1 MNFDLLGRPILP
13 ESLGLRIPYMGSK
26 NKVAVELFQKII
38 KIYLIII
45 IKVVIVII
53 TLITL

>member
-1 MNFDLLGRPILP
+1 MNLDLFDRPILP

-26 NKVAVELFQKII
+26 NKIAVELFQKMLE
-38 KIYLIII
+38 IYLIII